1 MKFDTIL
8 EYQRVDL
15 ELIALETEAT
25 SSKERAALLTAKK
38 NLDTATS
45 TVGKLSAEAGEIIAN
60 YAKIQDKMND
70 LKAKL
75 DEFTGLLEDLD
86 DVSEAEYYLK
96 EVDAIVSEIIALD
109 KEANKE
115 MNRIDGVN
123 NDYKKTWE
131 AGTKASE
138 VFRQAKAVYDKFM
151 AELQPKAN
159 EIKAKLDALQKEIPE
174 DLLSRYKALRDP
186 KKMPVFV
193 EYDASKKI
201 CGRCRMEMPNDVI
214 EKLRQGG
221 DYAECPNCR
230 RINFLP

>member
-25 SSKERAALLTAKK
+25 SSKELASLLSAKK
-38 NLDTATS
+38 TLETATN
-45 TVGKLSAEAGEIIAN
+45 TVGKLSAEAGEIVAN
-60 YAKIQDKMND
+60 HAKIQSKIED
-70 LKAKL
+70 LKTKL

-86 DVSEAEYYLK
+86 DVKEAEYYLK
-96 EVDAIVSEIIALD
+96 EVDGIISEIIALE
-109 KEANKE
+109 KEASKE
-115 MNRIDGVN
+115 MNRIDGVT
-123 NDYKKTWE
+123 NDYKKTWD
-131 AGTKASE
+131 AGIKASE
-138 VFRQAKAVYDKFM
+138 GFKQAKTVYDKFM

-159 EIKAKLDALQKEIPE
+159 EIKARLGALQKEIPE
-174 DLLSRYKALRDP
+174 ELLAKYKALRDP

-214 EKLRQGG
+214 EKLRQSG

-230 RINFLP
+230 RINYIP

>member
-25 SSKERAALLTAKK
+25 SSKERAALLAAKK

-60 YAKIQDKMND
+60 YGKIQDKMND
-70 LKAKL
+70 LKTKL

-86 DVSEAEYYLK
+86 DVKEAEYYLK
-96 EVDAIVSEIIALD
+96 EVDAIVSEIIALE

-159 EIKAKLDALQKEIPE
+159 EIKAKLDALVKEIPE
-174 DLLSRYKALRDP
+174 DLMDRYKALRDP

-214 EKLRQGG
+214 EKLRQSG

>member
-60 YAKIQDKMND
+60 YGKIQDKMND
-70 LKAKL
+70 LKTKL

-86 DVSEAEYYLK
+86 DVKEAEYYLK
-96 EVDAIVSEIIALD
+96 EVDAIVSEIIALE

-151 AELQPKAN
+151 ADLQPKAN
-159 EIKAKLDALQKEIPE
+159 EIKAKLDALVKEIPE
-174 DLLSRYKALRDP
+174 DLMDRYKALRDP

-214 EKLRQGG
+214 EKLRQSG

>member
-8 EYQRVDL
+8 EYQRVDQ

-25 SSKERAALLTAKK
+25 SSKELVALLGAKK

-60 YAKIQDKMND
+60 YARLQEKINA
-70 LKAKL
+70 LKTKL
-75 DEFTGLLEDLD
+75 DEFDGIIEGVEDA
-86 DVSEAEYYLK
+86 SEADYYLK
-96 EVDAIVSEIIALD
+96 QVEAIASEIVALEKETS
-109 KEANKE
+109 KEA
-115 MNRIDGVN
+115 NRIDGVN

-138 VFRQAKAVYDKFM
+138 VFKQAKTAYDKFM

-159 EIKAKLDALQKEIPE
+159 AVKAQLNALQKEVPE
-174 DLLSRYKALRDP
+174 ELFNRYKALRDP
-186 KKMPVFV
+186 KRMPVFV

-201 CGRCRMEMPNDVI
+201 CGRCRMEMSNDIV
-214 EKLRQGG
+214 EKLRQSG

-230 RINFLP
+230 RINYIP

>member
-1 MKFDTIL
+1 MKFDQIL
-8 EYQRVDL
+8 TYQSVDM
-15 ELIALETEAT
+15 EHIALEAEVA
-25 SSKERAALLTAKK
+25 SSKERANLLTAKK

-70 LKAKL
+70 LKTKL
-75 DEFTGLLEDLD
+75 DEFTSLLEDLD
-86 DVSEAEYYLK
+86 DVKEAEYYLK
-96 EVDAIVSEIIALD
+96 EVDGIVSEIIALE
-109 KEANKE
+109 KETNKE

-138 VFRQAKAVYDKFM
+138 VFKQAKGAYDKFV
-151 AELQPKAN
+151 AELQPKSNA
-159 EIKAKLDALQKEIPE
+159 IKAKLDEIAKDIPE
-174 DLLSRYKALRDP
+174 DLMARYKALRDP

-214 EKLRQGG
+214 EKLRQSG

-230 RINFLP
+230 RINYLP